1 MTEQVTEQVEQAP
14 AEQPAQQ
21 PVTLG
26 LSDLQTMLTVIDTVT
41 QRGAFKAN
49 ELAAVGILY
58 NRIQTFLEAA
68 KQAQQASAPAEG
80 ATEGAGETAAA

>member
-1 MTEQVTEQVEQAP
+1 MTEQVETVEQATEAP
-14 AEQPAQQ
+14 QAQ

-26 LSDLQTMLTVIDTVT
+26 LADLQTMLTVIDTVT

-58 NRIQTFLEAA
+58 NRIQTFLDAA
-68 KQAQQASAPAEG
+68 KAAQDAQAQASAETSEG
-80 ATEGAGETAAA
+80 AKASV

>member
-1 MTEQVTEQVEQAP
+1 MTEKVETV
-14 AEQPAQQ
+14 EQPAEAPQAQ

-26 LSDLQTMLTVIDTVT
+26 LADLQTMLTVIDTVT

-58 NRIQTFLEAA
+58 NRVQTFLDAA
-68 KQAQQASAPAEG
+68 KAAQEAQASASTETSEG
-80 ATEGAGETAAA
+80 AEASA

>member
-1 MTEQVTEQVEQAP
+1 MTDQVNQEAP
-14 AEQPAQQ
+14 STPENAQQ

-26 LSDLQTMLTVIDTVT
+26 LNDLQTMLTVIDTVT

-58 NRIQTFLEAA
+58 NRIQVFLEAA
-68 KQAQQASAPAEG
+68 KAAQAQQAPAQT
-80 ATEGAGETAAA
+80 TEEAEAGNQ